1 MAWMSGAQR
10 QAQRDVAEV
19 AMATLGAFVVDKPP
33 PRIFF
38 DSCSFNVIASASF
51 GS

>member
-33 PRIFF
+33 KIPPVDLRSTF
-38 DSCSFNVIASASF
+38 AEYLP
-51 GS
+51 